1 MTPYSRSDRVGS
13 QIQKI
18 LSELLSSEINDPR
31 LKNVVITS
39 VKMTRDLRIA
49 KVYFLATDCQ
59 KNKKKKKETT
69 EGFKSAFGFIKRTLA
84 EKLGLRYMPDL
95 RFYYDDSFDYG
106 SRIDSLLN
114 DLKKDYA

>member
-1 MTPYSRSDRVGS
+1 MTPYSRADRVGS
-13 QIQKI
+13 QVQKI
-18 LSELLSSEINDPR
+18 LSELLTSEINDPR
-31 LKNVVITS
+31 LKNTVITS

-49 KVYFLATDCQ
+49 KVYFLATGWQ
-59 KNKKKKKETT
+59 NNNGKKKKTA

-95 RFYYDDSFDYG
+95 RFYYDESLDYG
-106 SRIDSLLN
+106 THIDSLLN